1 MRVWGVS
8 GFWVGGECLGLG
20 REVVSGFREGGVR
33 FRIRGKEL
41 LGGLMMTECVHNT
54 LPGVR

>member
-1 MRVWGVS
+1 MS
-8 GFWVGGECLGLG
+8 GFREGGECQGLG